1 MAIEKFIPTSPDENI
16 RQDSDMAPA
25 RFGHLNTIVDA
36 LNSGFVQ
43 RVADISA
50 FSMGAIVISGETT
63 KTLISKDY
71 ITNRGGGNNTTNT
84 AYGENAFRD
93 HISGNSNTV
102 VGYNAFT
109 LNQTGESNTVLG
121 RASMYFT
128 ISGYD
133 NTALGMEALVNAPTS
148 IGNTI
153 VGCKASQLASAIGNY
168 NTIIGDH
175 AMRYDDGANNTVI
188 GAYTSAND
196 TSGSVI
202 LGRDAQATADNQ
214 FVVGSSTFNAGTV
227 TTEEN
232 TSTKVW
238 NVKINGVDHKILLA

>member
-1 MAIEKFIPTSPDENI
+1 MALEKFIPTSPDENI
-16 RQDSDMAPA
+16 QSDSDMATA
-25 RFGHLNTIVDA
+25 KFGHLNTIVDA

-50 FSMGAIVISGETT
+50 SSMGAIVISGETS
-63 KTLISKDY
+63 KVLISKDY
-71 ITNRGGGNNTTNT
+71 ITNRGGGDNITNT

-93 HISGNSNTV
+93 HVSGISNTAI
-102 VGYNAFT
+102 GYNAFT

-121 RASMYFT
+121 RAPMYFT
-128 ISGYD
+128 VSGSN
-133 NTALGMEALVNAPTS
+133 NTALGTEALVLAPTS
-148 IGNTI
+148 TGNTI
-153 VGCKASQLASAIGNY
+153 IGSKASQLASAIGNY

-175 AMRYDDGANNTVI
+175 AMRYDDGENNTVV

-202 LGRDAQATADNQ
+202 LGRSAQATADNQ
-214 FVVGSSTFNAGTV
+214 FVVGSSSVNAGTV
-227 TTEEN
+227 ITETN